1 MHPGVVAKEEVAMT
15 TLPTTVNA
23 GSTDINSDRPASPA
37 APERPAAA
45 PQAVSLKTWVAVLG
59 ATLGAFMAVLNIQI
73 VNASLADIQGGIG
86 AGIDDGGWISTSY
99 LIAEIIVIPLS
110 GWLASVFSLRAYLL
124 TSTALFLALT
134 AACAFA
140 QTLGQMIVI
149 RAAQGFA
156 GGALIPLSFTIIMTR
171 LPRSQHPI
179 ALAIYSIA
187 VIFAPSIGP
196 VLGGYFSDTF
206 GWQSVFFLSLPG
218 GLVMIAMLWYALDAA
233 PPQLHLL
240 REGDWLGILTMA
252 LGLGCLETVL
262 EEGNKDDWF
271 GSPFITRLAVIAVV
285 SLGIFIYVELKR
297 SAPLLHLRLLTR
309 RNFGLGT
316 CANFVFGFSMFGW
329 IYLVPQYLSRIQGY
343 SSQEIGGV
351 MVWLGLPQLL
361 LIPFIPKVMQRVNP
375 RLLVSV
381 GFALFS
387 AGSLLAMP
395 LSDDFSGPEFLS
407 SSLVRAV
414 AQAMTMTPLMAIAI
428 EAIESQYAG
437 SASALFN
444 AIRNMGGA
452 VGIAI
457 VQTFLTKREQ
467 FHSSV
472 LSSQVTMLG
481 ERGRHRLETM
491 AGYFRAHGVSD
502 PALAMREAVVAVGRD
517 IQHQAFLLG
526 YSDTVVMQSA
536 VLGLGLAAVVFLRRA
551 SPPPV
556 RGKVT

>member
-1 MHPGVVAKEEVAMT
+1 MST
-15 TLPTTVNA
+15 TATL
-23 GSTDINSDRPASPA
+23 SPA
-37 APERPAAA
+37 ASLDGIPTDGGIVRAAPAAE
-45 PQAVSLKTWVAVLG
+45 QASFRTWVAVIG
-59 ATLGAFMAVLNIQI
+59 STIGAFLAILNIQ
-73 VNASLADIQGGIG
+73 VVGASLADIQGGIG
-86 AGIDDGGWISTSY
+86 AGIDDGGWITTSY

-110 GWLASVFSLRAYLL
+110 GWLANVFSLRVYLL
-124 TSTALFLALT
+124 TSTALFLGLT

-156 GGALIPLSFTIIMTR
+156 GGVLIPLAFTIIMTK
-171 LPRSQHPI
+171 LPRSQHPVG
-179 ALAIYSIA
+179 LAVYAIA

-196 VLGGYFSDTF
+196 ALGGYFSDTF
-206 GWQSVFFLSLPG
+206 GWQSVFFLSLPA
-218 GLVMIAMLWYALDAA
+218 GLVMIAMLWYALEPT
-233 PPQLHLL
+233 PPQLQLL
-240 REGDWLGILTMA
+240 RQGDWLGILTMA

-285 SLGIFIYVELKR
+285 SLGTFIYVELKR
-297 SAPLLHLRLLTR
+297 SAPLLHLRLLAR

-329 IYLVPQYLSRIQGY
+329 IYLVPQYLSRMQGY
-343 SSQEIGGV
+343 SSQQIGGV

-361 LIPFIPKVMQRVNP
+361 LIPFIPKVMQRVDA
-375 RLLVSV
+375 RLLVIV

-387 AGSLLAMP
+387 GGSLLAMTM
-395 LSDDFSGPEFLS
+395 SDDFSGPEFLS

-414 AQAMTMTPLMAIAI
+414 AQAMTMAPLMAIAI
-428 EAIESQYAG
+428 DGIESEYAS

-467 FHSSV
+467 FHSNV
-472 LSSQVTMLG
+472 LSPQVTLLG
-481 ERGRHRLETM
+481 ESTRRRLETL
-491 AGYFRAHGVSD
+491 ADYFQTHGVSD
-502 PALAMREAVVAVGRD
+502 PALAFREAVVAVGRG
-517 IQHQAFLLG
+517 IRHQAFLLG

-536 VLGLGLAAVVFLRRA
+536 VLGLGLAAVLFLRKA
-551 SPPPV
+551 PTSAAA
-556 RGKVT
+556 RGEAH

>member
-1 MHPGVVAKEEVAMT
+1 MPPAT
-15 TLPTTVNA
+15 TLA
-23 GSTDINSDRPASPA
+23 PA
-37 APERPAAA
+37 APPDGVPVDGSIVRALAPAAERA
-45 PQAVSLKTWVAVLG
+45 SFKTWVAVIG
-59 ATLGAFMAVLNIQI
+59 STIGAFLAILNIQ
-73 VNASLADIQGGIG
+73 VVGASLADIQGGIG
-86 AGIDDGGWISTSY
+86 AGVDDGGWITTSY

-110 GWLASVFSLRAYLL
+110 GWLANVFSLRVYLL
-124 TSTALFLALT
+124 TSTALFLGLT

-156 GGALIPLSFTIIMTR
+156 GGVLIPLAFSIIMTK
-171 LPRSQHPI
+171 LPRSQHPV
-179 ALAIYSIA
+179 ALAIYAIA

-196 VLGGYFSDTF
+196 ALGGYFSDTF

-218 GLVMIAMLWYALDAA
+218 GFVMIAMLWYALEPS

-240 REGDWLGILTMA
+240 RQGDWLGILTMA

-271 GSPFITRLAVIAVV
+271 GSPFITRLAVVAVV

-297 SAPLLHLRLLTR
+297 SAPLLHLQLLAR

-329 IYLVPQYLSRIQGY
+329 IYLVPQYLSRMQGY
-343 SSQEIGGV
+343 SAQQIGGV

-361 LIPFIPKVMQRVNP
+361 LIPFIPTIMQRIEA
-375 RLLVSV
+375 RWLVIF

-387 AGSLLAMP
+387 GGSLLAMP
-395 LSDDFSGPEFLS
+395 LSDDFSGPQFLS

-414 AQAMTMTPLMAIAI
+414 AQALTMAPLMAIAI
-428 EAIESQYAG
+428 SGIESEYAG

-444 AIRNMGGA
+444 AMRNMGGA
-452 VGIAI
+452 VGIAV

-467 FHSSV
+467 FHSNV
-472 LSSQVTMLG
+472 LSSQVTTLG
-481 ERGRHRLETM
+481 EGLRHRLETL
-491 AGYFRAHGVSD
+491 AGYFQAHGVADS
-502 PALAMREAVVAVGRD
+502 ALASREAVVAVGRG

-536 VLGLGLAAVVFLRRA
+536 VLGLGFAAVLFLRKSSMPSA
-551 SPPPV
+551 G
-556 RGKVT
+556 GKAP

>member
-1 MHPGVVAKEEVAMT
+1 
-15 TLPTTVNA
+15 
-23 GSTDINSDRPASPA
+23 
-37 APERPAAA
+37 
-45 PQAVSLKTWVAVLG
+45 
-59 ATLGAFMAVLNIQI
+59 
-73 VNASLADIQGGIG
+73 
-86 AGIDDGGWISTSY
+86 
-99 LIAEIIVIPLS
+99 
-110 GWLASVFSLRAYLL
+110 
-124 TSTALFLALT
+124 
-134 AACAFA
+134 
-140 QTLGQMIVI
+140 
-149 RAAQGFA
+149 
-156 GGALIPLSFTIIMTR
+156 
-171 LPRSQHPI
+171 
-179 ALAIYSIA
+179 
-187 VIFAPSIGP
+187 
-196 VLGGYFSDTF
+196 
-206 GWQSVFFLSLPG
+206 
-218 GLVMIAMLWYALDAA
+218 
-233 PPQLHLL
+233 
-240 REGDWLGILTMA
+240 
-252 LGLGCLETVL
+252 
-262 EEGNKDDWF
+262 
-271 GSPFITRLAVIAVV
+271 
-285 SLGIFIYVELKR
+285 
-297 SAPLLHLRLLTR
+297 
-309 RNFGLGT
+309 
-316 CANFVFGFSMFGW
+316 MFGW

-428 EAIESQYAG
+428 EGIESQYAG

-481 ERGRHRLETM
+481 ESARHRLETLSV
-491 AGYFRAHGVSD
+491 YFRAHGVSD
-502 PALAMREAVVAVGRD
+502 PALAMREAVVAVGRA

-526 YSDTVVMQSA
+526 YSDTVVMQSV

-551 SPPPV
+551 SPPPIG
-556 RGKVT
+556 GKVT

>member
-1 MHPGVVAKEEVAMT
+1 MICAAVVSASWRSS
-15 TLPTTVNA
+15 TV
-23 GSTDINSDRPASPA
+23 T
-37 APERPAAA
+37 
-45 PQAVSLKTWVAVLG
+45 
-59 ATLGAFMAVLNIQI
+59 
-73 VNASLADIQGGIG
+73 
-86 AGIDDGGWISTSY
+86 AGI
-99 LIAEIIVIPLS
+99 
-110 GWLASVFSLRAYLL
+110 
-124 TSTALFLALT
+124 
-134 AACAFA
+134 
-140 QTLGQMIVI
+140 
-149 RAAQGFA
+149 
-156 GGALIPLSFTIIMTR
+156 TR
-171 LPRSQHPI
+171 QPALPRSQHPI

-206 GWQSVFFLSLPG
+206 GWQAVFFLSLPG

-240 REGDWLGILTMA
+240 RQGDWLGILTMA

-329 IYLVPQYLSRIQGY
+329 IYLVPQYLSRMQGY
-343 SSQEIGGV
+343 SSQQIGGV

-361 LIPFIPKVMQRVNP
+361 LIPFLPKVMQHVNR
-375 RLLVSV
+375 RLLVSA

-428 EAIESQYAG
+428 EGIESQYAG

-452 VGIAI
+452 VGIAV

-467 FHSSV
+467 FHSTV

-481 ERGRHRLETM
+481 ESARHRLEAL

-526 YSDTVVMQSA
+526 YGDTVVMQSA
-536 VLGLGLAAVVFLRRA
+536 VLGLGLAAVVFLRGA
-551 SPPPV
+551 SPSTAG
-556 RGKVT
+556 GKVT